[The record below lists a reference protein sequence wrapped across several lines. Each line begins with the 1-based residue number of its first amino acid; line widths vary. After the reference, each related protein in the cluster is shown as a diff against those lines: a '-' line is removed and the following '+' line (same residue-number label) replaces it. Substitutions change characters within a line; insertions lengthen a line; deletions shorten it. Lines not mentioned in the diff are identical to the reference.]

1 MIRLADFCYR
11 RRRYV
16 LGAWVLAFVA
26 IMIAG
31 GALPAEHRANYQTP
45 GAESGDAY
53 RLLGERFP
61 ARKGDSVKLVFA
73 GNIDDPAV
81 RAEADRVMAQA
92 AARPHVT
99 GVSSPY
105 APEGATQVAANRQVA
120 YAEVYFD
127 QTFDKLINSDPKFQ
141 AHFLEAVDHGRLENP
156 ALQVEVT
163 TFVAEQTLGSEF
175 IGLIFAAFILLLAFG
190 SALAMGLPILTALFG
205 LGIGATLGGIASRFV
220 ETPEWAATVA
230 TMIGLGVGI
239 DYALFIITRYRQGLA
254 TGLSPRE
261 ANLTAMGTAGR
272 AVLFAGGTVVI
283 SLLGMLTMGLSYL
296 DGVAASAVFAVLV
309 MLAASLTL
317 LPAILGFVGRN
328 IDKLKVPF
336 TGRSSHQGTNAFWY
350 RWSRVVQRRPWV
362 AFAGGALVLL
372 IITTPVLSLRFGFP
386 DEGNN
391 LPKETSRKAYDL
403 LSSGFGP
410 GFNGPLLMVVDVT
423 DAANRDGAVGRLT
436 AAAQATDGVA
446 FVAPAVFN
454 AAGDTAIINVFPDNK
469 PQDEATGDLVHRL
482 RDTVIPASIAGTDA
496 TVDVGGFTAISI
508 DQTDYITK
516 RLPIFIGSVVLL
528 SFFLLTT
535 VFRSPLVA
543 LKAGIMN
550 LLSIAAA
557 YGVMSY
563 AVQGTWLGNLLNI
576 PETPIP
582 AFVPMIM
589 FAILFGLSM
598 DYEVFLLSR
607 IREEY
612 LRTGDNGV
620 AVADGLAATA
630 RVITAAAAIMV
641 FVFGVFIFDPNVFIK
656 QIGLGLTTAVLVDAT
671 IVRMV
676 LVPATMELLG
686 NANWWMPTMARQ
698 APARGPHRGR
708 GLGAGRAGHA
718 RWPATSSPPAAG
730 NHPSTTGAAAPQ
742 LAGGRRGPL
751 TWAHGPDAG
760 AGAHPRVPH
769 GEGAHHP
776 RQLPPHPQRPDVG
789 VQPDHQPPPGEQAG
803 RGHGEQRPA
812 STCGG

>member
-1 MIRLADFCYR
+1 VIRIADLCYR
-11 RRRYV
+11 RRRLV
-16 LGAWVLAFVA
+16 LLAWVLVFVGV
-26 IMIAG
+26 MIAG
-31 GALPAEHRANYQTP
+31 SSMPAEHRANYQTP

-53 RLLGERFP
+53 ALLGERFP
-61 ARKGDSVKLVFA
+61 ARQGDSIKLVFA
-73 GNIDDPAV
+73 GAVDEPAI
-81 RAEADRVMAQA
+81 RAQVETVIGQA

-105 APEGATQVAANRQVA
+105 APDRSDQISADRRVA

-127 QTFDKLINSDPKFQ
+127 TTFDKLVNDDPKFQ
-141 AHFLEAVDHGRLENP
+141 ANFLAGVDHGPRPGLDI
-156 ALQVEVT
+156 EVS

-190 SALAMGLPILTALFG
+190 SALAMGLPIITALFG
-205 LGIGATLGGIASRFV
+205 LGIGATLGGIGSRFV

-239 DYALFIITRYRQGLA
+239 DYALFIITRYRQSLA
-254 TGLSPRE
+254 AGMTPRE
-261 ANLTAMGTAGR
+261 AILTAMGTAGR

-296 DGVAASAVFAVLV
+296 NGVAASAVLAVLT

-328 IDKLKVPF
+328 IDRLRVPF
-336 TGRSSHQGTNAFWY
+336 TGRSSHQGTNGFWY
-350 RWSRVVQRRPWV
+350 RWSRVVQRRPWF

-372 IITTPVLSLRFGFP
+372 IITLPLLSLRFGFP

-391 LPKETSRKAYDL
+391 AKEQTSRKAYDQ
-403 LSSGFGP
+403 LSAGFGP
-410 GFNGPLLMVVDVT
+410 GFNGPLLLVADLQGAS
-423 DAANRDGAVGRLT
+423 DRDGAVARLT
-436 AAAQATDGVA
+436 EAARGTEGVA
-446 FVAPAVFN
+446 FVAPAVPSD
-454 AAGDTAIINVFPDNK
+454 AGDTAIINVFPENK
-469 PQDEATGDLVHRL
+469 PQDEATSKLVHRL
-482 RDTVIPASIAGTDA
+482 RDSVIPAAIDSTGAK
-496 TVDVGGFTAISI
+496 VFVGGFTAISI
-508 DQTDYITK
+508 DQTDYITR

-528 SFFLLTT
+528 SFILLTT

-563 AVQGTWLGNLLNI
+563 AVQGNWFGDLLNI

-612 LRTGDNGV
+612 LRTGDNGL

-630 RVITAAAAIMV
+630 RVITAAALIMV

-656 QIGLGLTTAVLVDAT
+656 QIGLGLTAAVLVDAT
-671 IVRMV
+671 IVRMI

-686 NANWWMPTMARQ
+686 NANWWMPAWLDRLLPEVHIEGEAAVQ
-698 APARGPHRGR
+698 AELAT
-708 GLGAGRAGHA
+708 LLASEELT
-718 RWPATSSPPAAG
+718 TSS
-730 NHPSTTGAAAPQ
+730 
-742 LAGGRRGPL
+742 R
-751 TWAHGPDAG
+751 
-760 AGAHPRVPH
+760 
-769 GEGAHHP
+769 
-776 RQLPPHPQRPDVG
+776 
-789 VQPDHQPPPGEQAG
+789 
-803 RGHGEQRPA
+803 
-812 STCGG
+812 